1 VSLVLDSSVTI
12 AWTYN
17 DETTPAVLQVL
28 DRIVANGAW
37 VPALWC
43 IEVANVLEMKVRR
56 RRNDAGFRDQA
67 LADLSMLPI
76 TIDPE
81 TDRQAWSAT
90 LQLAERHSLTL
101 YDAVYLE
108 LAVRRTMPLATLDV
122 ELRDA
127 ANAEGVKLLGV

>member
-17 DETTPAVLQVL
+17 DETTPPVLQVL

-37 VPALWC
+37 VPVLWR

-56 RRNDAGFRDQA
+56 RRNDAEFRDKA

-76 TIDPE
+76 TIDLE
-81 TDRQAWSAT
+81 TEQHVWGAT
-90 LQLAERHSLTL
+90 LQLAVHHKLTL

-108 LAVRRTMPLATLDV
+108 LALRRGLPLATLDL
-122 ELRDA
+122 ELRTA
-127 ANAEGVKLLGV
+127 ASAEGVKLLGL